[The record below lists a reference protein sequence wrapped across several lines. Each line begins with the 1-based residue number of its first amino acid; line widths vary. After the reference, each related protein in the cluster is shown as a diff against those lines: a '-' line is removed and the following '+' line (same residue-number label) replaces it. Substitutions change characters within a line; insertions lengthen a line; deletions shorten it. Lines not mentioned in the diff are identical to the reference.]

1 MHARFPVLLAVALSA
16 PPALAIAEP
25 ITPAVVFLHATPVVQ
40 IVILGLLVAI
50 LAAIAVCAAKVS
62 TGPKLSGG
70 SAFLSALRLGGPLA
84 GLTAAAWSALS
95 MAIGLANVRPTPPV
109 AAFAPAFAP
118 GFAEGAMVI
127 ALGMLA
133 GLVAA
138 ICNWAVEAKID
149 RAVLRA

>member
-1 MHARFPVLLAVALSA
+1 MHARVPVLLAVALSA
-16 PPALAIAEP
+16 LPALAIAEP

-40 IVILGLLVAI
+40 IVILGLLLAM
-50 LAAIAVCAAKVS
+50 LAAIAVCAAKIS

-109 AAFAPAFAP
+109 AAFAP

-138 ICNWAVEAKID
+138 TCNWAVEAKID